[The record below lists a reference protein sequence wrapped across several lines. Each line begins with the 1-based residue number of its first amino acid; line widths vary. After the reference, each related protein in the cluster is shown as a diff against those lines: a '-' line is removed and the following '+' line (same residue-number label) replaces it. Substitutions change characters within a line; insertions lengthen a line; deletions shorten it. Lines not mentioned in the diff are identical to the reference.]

1 MVYEL
6 FTEAAIQ
13 VTMRAQE
20 EARRLGWTR
29 IGTELLLFGLIEEEG
44 SLASQVLN
52 SLGANLGEVR
62 SKVEQTTGF
71 GPGVAPS
78 EVIRYSPTTER
89 VIMARSP
96 EEASQLGSD
105 FVDTEHL
112 LLSLIQELIQEQES
126 VAVRVLGELGIELE
140 QVRNQVYKAIGESG
154 Q

>member
-6 FTEAAIQ
+6 FTEAACQ
-13 VTMRAQE
+13 VTILAKE

-44 SLASQVLN
+44 SMASQVLN
-52 SLGANLGEVR
+52 SLGANLAEVR
-62 SKVEQTTGF
+62 SKVEQITGF
-71 GPGVAPS
+71 GPELDPS
-78 EVIRYSPTTER
+78 EVIGYSPTTER
-89 VIMARSP
+89 AVTRSV

-112 LLSLIQELIQEQES
+112 LLSLIQEQES
-126 VAVRVLGELGIELE
+126 VAARVLGELGIELE
-140 QVRNQVYKAIGESG
+140 QVRAQVHKAIGESG

>member
-1 MVYEL
+1 MYEL
-6 FTEAAIQ
+6 FTEAACQ
-13 VTMRAQE
+13 VTIRAKE
-20 EARRLGWTR
+20 EARRLGQTR

-44 SLASQVLN
+44 SVASQVLN
-52 SLGANLGEVR
+52 SLGANLAEVR
-62 SKVEQTTGF
+62 SKVEQITGF

-89 VIMARSP
+89 VIMARSS

-112 LLSLIQELIQEQES
+112 LLSLIQEQES
-126 VAVRVLGELGIELE
+126 VAVRVLGELGIEIE
-140 QVRNQVYKAIGESG
+140 QVRNQVHKAIGESG

>member
-6 FTEAAIQ
+6 FTEAACQAIIL
-13 VTMRAQE
+13 AQE

-44 SLASQVLN
+44 SVASQVLN
-52 SLGANLGEVR
+52 SLGANLAEVR

-71 GPGVAPS
+71 GPELDPS

-89 VIMARSP
+89 AVTRSV

-112 LLSLIQELIQEQES
+112 LLSLIQEQES
-126 VAVRVLGELGIELE
+126 VAARVLGELGIELE
-140 QVRNQVYKAIGESG
+140 QVRAQVHKAIGESG

>member
-6 FTEAAIQ
+6 FTEAARQAIIL
-13 VTMRAQE
+13 AQE

-44 SLASQVLN
+44 SVASQVLN
-52 SLGANLGEVR
+52 SLGANLAEVR
-62 SKVEQTTGF
+62 SKVEQITGF
-71 GPGVAPS
+71 GTELDPS

-89 VIMARSP
+89 AVTRSV

-112 LLSLIQELIQEQES
+112 LLSLIQEQES
-126 VAVRVLGELGIELE
+126 VAARVLEELGIELE
-140 QVRNQVYKAIGESG
+140 QVRAQVHKAIGESG